1 MPLFHICRLAPSIK
15 TALVDLWSAY
25 SKPTPEACKEV
36 LTLLL
41 LCFVIAV
48 VTGGILF
55 NWMSQMLR
63 YDHLTATT
71 VAGLSAVAAFL
82 LLSLVHPFRC
92 VFTMILATLGTKQG
106 HKLIL
111 STCLMLL
118 ALNVIPNI
126 AANVGVVAHV
136 LKCTAGGLAQSLIN
150 SSELM
155 NRAKGELVKEA
166 SQTNLDV
173 TSTLRDFD
181 HYTYINVSGVK
192 QRFVVV
198 SHHIER
204 DFSHAKSVLEATKLV
219 ANRLLAAFFV
229 VYLFVESACYLKGY
243 LTNVKFDNVYIT
255 GQLLHMTR
263 ENGIQIL
270 PGNTK
275 NIVYSTSYKISKQ
288 EFYRCLLQI
297 VFISLYLVAAVF
309 VVALDYIV
317 YNVVRTSQAWLLD
330 IPSTSI
336 SISILYKVKSSVP
349 VSCLLFS
356 TCEGTAVVDFQRVYP
371 WNFSFG
377 SGRCALEPSEPDR
390 GVAALLGFLFVVA
403 YVMVLLEVYAR
414 RMRRKVSSSFFKKQ
428 EEKRINFLFKKIL
441 EKQEK
446 EKSGIFFIE
455 TT

>member
-1 MPLFHICRLAPSIK
+1 MKIIKGRVGFVHTSRLAPSIK

-25 SKPTPEACKEV
+25 SKPTPEASKEL

-48 VTGGILF
+48 VTGSILF
-55 NWMSQMLR
+55 NWMLQVLC
-63 YDHLTATT
+63 YDRPTAAT

-106 HKLIL
+106 RKLIL

-136 LKCTAGGLAQSLIN
+136 LKCTAGGLARSLIN

-166 SQTNLDV
+166 SRTNLDI

-181 HYTYINVSGVK
+181 HYTYINVSGV
-192 QRFVVV
+192 Q
-198 SHHIER
+198 
-204 DFSHAKSVLEATKLV
+204 
-219 ANRLLAAFFV
+219 
-229 VYLFVESACYLKGY
+229 
-243 LTNVKFDNVYIT
+243 
-255 GQLLHMTR
+255 Q
-263 ENGIQIL
+263 
-270 PGNTK
+270 
-275 NIVYSTSYKISKQ
+275 
-288 EFYRCLLQI
+288 
-297 VFISLYLVAAVF
+297 
-309 VVALDYIV
+309 
-317 YNVVRTSQAWLLD
+317 RTSEAWLLD

-349 VSCLLFS
+349 VSCLLLS
-356 TCEGTAVVDFQRVYP
+356 NCEGLVVDFQRVYP

-377 SGRCALEPSEPDR
+377 SGHCALEPSEPDR

-441 EKQEK
+441 EKQDK

-455 TT
+455 TTHRRDI